1 MFPVKTYVSRRAEL
15 RAKTGGGLILLPGN
29 QPSAN
34 NYPNNAYYFRQDSTF
49 LYYFGLDRP
58 SLAGV
63 IDADT
68 GEEVLFGDD
77 FTVDDIIW
85 TGPQPTLREEG
96 ARAGVADCRPLAALA
111 DYLAAAIRLGR
122 RIHYLP
128 PYRGETKLQLSA
140 LLGIAPALLHDYKSV
155 DLMFAVAEMREVKSA
170 EEVAQ
175 MEDAFRPV
183 LAAGEDV
190 LYITLSSGISGTVA
204 SGLQAAQALM
214 EEFPQRQVRVLDSM
228 GAGFGIGLLLG
239 RASDDRKAGLNLDQT
254 YASLERDRDNLCEFF
269 TVDDL
274 MFLRRTGRLS
284 GVTATLGTM
293 LQLKPLLR
301 GDETGHITVF
311 NKVRGRKRAVE
322 TLGELY
328 RKRVCSP
335 ETQRV
340 YISHGDCPE
349 DAEQLAR
356 MVQEIAP
363 PKELIVC
370 LHEPLT
376 GAHVGPGMLALFFLG
391 KGR

>member
-1 MFPVKTYVSRRAEL
+1 MSFAIFSDSSCNLPKAQLEEFQVQIISSSYEREGKLIACPPYPEDFDGHEYYNYLRNQGVVKTS
-15 RAKTGGGLILLPGN
+15 LIP
-29 QPSAN
+29 
-34 NYPNNAYYFRQDSTF
+34 
-49 LYYFGLDRP
+49 
-58 SLAGV
+58 
-63 IDADT
+63 
-68 GEEVLFGDD
+68 
-77 FTVDDIIW
+77 
-85 TGPQPTLREEG
+85 
-96 ARAGVADCRPLAALA
+96 
-111 DYLAAAIRLGR
+111 
-122 RIHYLP
+122 
-128 PYRGETKLQLSA
+128 
-140 LLGIAPALLHDYKSV
+140 AP
-155 DLMFAVAEMREVKSA
+155 R
-170 EEVAQ
+170 

-204 SGLQAAQALM
+204 AGLQAAQAM
-214 EEFPQRQVRVLDSM
+214 AEEFPERQVRVLDSM

-239 RASDDRKAGLNLDQT
+239 RASDYRKAGLDLAQT
-254 YASLERDRDNLCEFF
+254 YASLEQDRDNLCEFF

-311 NKVRGRKRAVE
+311 SKVRGRKRAVE
-322 TLGELY
+322 ALAELY
-328 RKRVCSP
+328 RKRVRNP

-349 DAEQLAR
+349 EAERLAR
-356 MVQEIAP
+356 MVREIAL

-391 KGR
+391 EGR